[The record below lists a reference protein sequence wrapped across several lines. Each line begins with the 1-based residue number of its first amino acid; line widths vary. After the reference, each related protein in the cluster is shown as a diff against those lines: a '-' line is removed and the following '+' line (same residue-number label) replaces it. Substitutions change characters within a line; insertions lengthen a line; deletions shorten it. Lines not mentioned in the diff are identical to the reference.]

1 MRAATFLNPFTRT
14 QTIYLER
21 SVNGACHLPQTK
33 SALLAPAL
41 PHEETQQRPPLLR
54 LLTAA
59 RYLVCTLFHGVFS
72 VLLGLFCRPADQLV
86 HKAVLADHVAK
97 EWVMKH
103 REAYQKEQQQAA
115 GQGEAPAAGGSG
127 EGFVNPLAQNGTT
140 DGPSEGA
147 EEESPAS
154 V

>member
-1 MRAATFLNPFTRT
+1 MVRATSPK
-14 QTIYLER
+14 QK
-21 SVNGACHLPQTK
+21 TK

-41 PHEETQQRPPLLR
+41 TDEEGNATASPSSAASDSCAKSCVPFSTGSSLCFSASFAGLL
-54 LLTAA
+54 
-59 RYLVCTLFHGVFS
+59 
-72 VLLGLFCRPADQLV
+72 PADQLV

>member
-1 MRAATFLNPFTRT
+1 M
-14 QTIYLER
+14 
-21 SVNGACHLPQTK
+21 
-33 SALLAPAL
+33 
-41 PHEETQQRPPLLR
+41 
-54 LLTAA
+54 
-59 RYLVCTLFHGVFS
+59 
-72 VLLGLFCRPADQLV
+72 LLGLFCRPADQLV

>member
-1 MRAATFLNPFTRT
+1 MPVS
-14 QTIYLER
+14 R
-21 SVNGACHLPQTK
+21 S
-33 SALLAPAL
+33 
-41 PHEETQQRPPLLR
+41 
-54 LLTAA
+54 
-59 RYLVCTLFHGVFS
+59 
-72 VLLGLFCRPADQLV
+72 ADQLV